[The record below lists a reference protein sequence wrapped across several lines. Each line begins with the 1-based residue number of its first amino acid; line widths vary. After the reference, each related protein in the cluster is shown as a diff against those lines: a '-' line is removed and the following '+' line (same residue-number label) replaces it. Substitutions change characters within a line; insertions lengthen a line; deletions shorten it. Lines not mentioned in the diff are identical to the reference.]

1 MADDNSAAA
10 GEVMRLF
17 YTGNVMDETHPEADG
32 IDVGREAYE
41 VMVTSED
48 GLTFSPK
55 CVVLK
60 LNDYPGTC
68 TNHVR
73 DPKVWEQD
81 GALRMLLGARERDA
95 AAGCTKPA
103 DERCDSG
110 AVLVYDS
117 IDCDE
122 SWTLHSVVRGTNA
135 LGHREAF
142 GYMWEYPFLVQ
153 LDGQEFLSVCR
164 RG

>member
-1 MADDNSAAA
+1 
-10 GEVMRLF
+10 MRS
-17 YTGNVMDETHPEADG
+17 TGILQSGLPTNFAFGTCCEHPEADG

-41 VMVTSED
+41 IMVTSED

-103 DERCDSG
+103 DERCDSS

-117 IDCDE
+117 IDCGE

-142 GYMWEYPFLVQ
+142 GYM
-153 LDGQEFLSVCR
+153 
-164 RG
+164 